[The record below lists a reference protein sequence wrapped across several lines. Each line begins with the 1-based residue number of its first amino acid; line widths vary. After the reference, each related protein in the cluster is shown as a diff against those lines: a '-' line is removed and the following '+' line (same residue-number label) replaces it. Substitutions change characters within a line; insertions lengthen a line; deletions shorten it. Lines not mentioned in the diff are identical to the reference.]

1 MVIFFR
7 MSDNAF
13 LDILMLLAKRLVRLF
28 FIPLL
33 FFAPNPSILQMLA
46 NLPSPYTTPTSLINA
61 TSQVAVSASSCDAS
75 RALRVLLALGPK
87 TPSLNPRMDL
97 VLDASSRGG
106 SCLDIAGMATF
117 CLLVVLGV
125 VVVRQR

>member
-1 MVIFFR
+1 

-46 NLPSPYTTPTSLINA
+46 NLPSPYTTPSGLINA
-61 TSQVAVSASSCDAS
+61 AS
-75 RALRVLLALGPK
+75 
-87 TPSLNPRMDL
+87 
-97 VLDASSRGG
+97 
-106 SCLDIAGMATF
+106 
-117 CLLVVLGV
+117 
-125 VVVRQR
+125 